1 MAGIRGP
8 IRLVMS
14 TGTILTL
21 DAHDLYGD
29 PRVLTTDDVIA
40 VSDTLEALWCGAD
53 RRDEQ

>member
-1 MAGIRGP
+1 
-8 IRLVMS
+8 MS